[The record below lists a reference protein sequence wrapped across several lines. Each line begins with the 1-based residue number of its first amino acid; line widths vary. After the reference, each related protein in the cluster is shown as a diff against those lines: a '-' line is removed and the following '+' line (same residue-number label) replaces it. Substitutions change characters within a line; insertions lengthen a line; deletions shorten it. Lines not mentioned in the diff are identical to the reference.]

1 MVKSGRLPRAG
12 RYPRSVSPP
21 PDARSCPHQIGD
33 ASTSRTLSPFCFS
46 CSLVSPICIGLPSA
60 LIGSIHLRKTV
71 IVTGVMMQLMA
82 MISHS
87 RSGSALQPAQ
97 SCSDQAPSKVL
108 RIPIRE
114 SNRIG
119 VGGEVGSPSKS
130 SGTSRAWRGPKPC
143 PKTGT
148 WSDTNPLAAPV

>member
-1 MVKSGRLPRAG
+1 MQHG
-12 RYPRSVSPP
+12 
-21 PDARSCPHQIGD
+21 QIGE

-114 SNRIG
+114 SNW
-119 VGGEVGSPSKS
+119 S
-130 SGTSRAWRGPKPC
+130 WRGSGLTQQVVGHFPGVARSETVSKDRHVVRHQSAGC
-143 PKTGT
+143 VGLTV
-148 WSDTNPLAAPV
+148 APHAQA